1 MENVFPFR
9 SIILKMVIRK
19 WNDTIRVGFHY
30 DEKIVSSLLGW
41 KSFALL
47 VYLRFDTNFVI
58 HLIYDIMILY
68 LEMFSSIPDNKAL
81 FAAWRPQTG
90 LCDKKS
96 SE

>member
-1 MENVFPFR
+1 MQLTNLVLSFLRRNVENVFPFR

-47 VYLRFDTNFVI
+47 VYLRFDTNFVF
-58 HLIYDIMILY
+58 HLIFDIMMRQKWFTYI
-68 LEMFSSIPDNKAL
+68 
-81 FAAWRPQTG
+81 
-90 LCDKKS
+90 
-96 SE
+96 